1 MGYEPGAARRL
12 RLQCATS
19 RDSQLHSILGLLED
33 DPMPSTP
40 RELVTAAFDLST
52 FEETAEDG
60 PCDVPSATRSLG
72 GQLDSLTAG
81 LSAGETAMALLAL
94 SEHAGALRLVWEAH
108 ARGAIT
114 LPPSVARRVV
124 HARRSVPSF
133 LSRDVVTDVSTDI
146 GTDMGEAT
154 ATVVVMP
161 TAPSIR

>member
-40 RELVTAAFDLST
+40 RERVTAAFDRST
-52 FEETAEDG
+52 FEDAAEDG
-60 PCDVPSATRSLG
+60 PCDVPPATRSLG
-72 GQLDSLTAG
+72 GQLDALTAG

-108 ARGAIT
+108 ARGTIT

-124 HARRSVPSF
+124 QARRAVPSF
-133 LSRDVVTDVSTDI
+133 LGADVPEATPAVTAPTV
-146 GTDMGEAT
+146 T
-154 ATVVVMP
+154 ATVVVIP

>member
-19 RDSQLHSILGLLED
+19 PDSQLRSILGLLED
-33 DPMPSTP
+33 DPMPSIP
-40 RELVTAAFDLST
+40 RELLTST
-52 FEETAEDG
+52 FEATEGG
-60 PCDVPSATRSLG
+60 PCDVAPSRSLG
-72 GQLDSLTAG
+72 GALDALTAG

-124 HARRSVPSF
+124 QARRAVPPF
-133 LSRDVVTDVSTDI
+133 LSRNVGQDVVSRDIVGDSAVAST
-146 GTDMGEAT
+146 
-154 ATVVVMP
+154 TVVVLP
-161 TAPSIR
+161 GAPLMR